1 MSWSPGFRES
11 ERHAEVRVLPAAST
25 NAAISDAE
33 RIPAACRGAMAVRI
47 SSRRSEVMKKVVSVL
62 SLFLLAAGLMLA
74 AGCNE
79 GKTDKKPVDK
89 QSNAA
94 DKGDDLVLVPVVLE
108 VDEIDIIPG
117 EEKQVKVKSGKAD
130 GADVPADSGLK
141 ATTADKVLTISAA
154 KDAKEGTHKIAV
166 KSGKVTPA
174 ILKVNVKPADETA
187 KPKEETPKKP

>member
-1 MSWSPGFRES
+1 
-11 ERHAEVRVLPAAST
+11 
-25 NAAISDAE
+25 
-33 RIPAACRGAMAVRI
+33 
-47 SSRRSEVMKKVVSVL
+47 MKKVVSAS

-79 GKTDKKPVDK
+79 GKTDKKPVD
-89 QSNAA
+89 QRSNAA
-94 DKGDDLVLVPVVLE
+94 DNGNDPILLE

-117 EEKQVKVKSGKAD
+117 EEKQVKVNSGKAD

-141 ATTADKVLTISAA
+141 VTTADKVLTISAA

-166 KSGKVTPA
+166 KGGTAKPA
-174 ILKVNVKPADETA
+174 ILKVNLKPAKESP

>member
-1 MSWSPGFRES
+1 
-11 ERHAEVRVLPAAST
+11 
-25 NAAISDAE
+25 
-33 RIPAACRGAMAVRI
+33 
-47 SSRRSEVMKKVVSVL
+47 MKKVVSVL

-79 GKTDKKPVDK
+79 GKTDKKPVDQ

-94 DKGDDLVLVPVVLE
+94 DNGNDPVLLE

-117 EEKQVKVKSGKAD
+117 EEKQVKVNSGKAD

-141 ATTADKVLTISAA
+141 VTTAEKVLTISAA

-166 KSGKVTPA
+166 KGGTAKPA
-174 ILKVNVKPADETA
+174 ILKVNLKPAKETP

>member
-1 MSWSPGFRES
+1 
-11 ERHAEVRVLPAAST
+11 
-25 NAAISDAE
+25 
-33 RIPAACRGAMAVRI
+33 
-47 SSRRSEVMKKVVSVL
+47 MKKVVFVS
-62 SLFLLAAGLMLA
+62 SLFLLAVGLMLA

-79 GKTDKKPVDK
+79 GKTDKKPVDQ

-94 DKGDDLVLVPVVLE
+94 DYGNDPVLLE
-108 VDEIDIIPG
+108 IDEIDIIPG

-141 ATTADKVLTISAA
+141 VTTADKVLTISAA

-166 KSGKVTPA
+166 KGGTAKPA
-174 ILKVNVKPADETA
+174 ILKVNLKPAKETP

>member
-1 MSWSPGFRES
+1 
-11 ERHAEVRVLPAAST
+11 
-25 NAAISDAE
+25 
-33 RIPAACRGAMAVRI
+33 
-47 SSRRSEVMKKVVSVL
+47 MKKVVFVS

-79 GKTDKKPVDK
+79 GKTDKKPIDQ

-94 DKGDDLVLVPVVLE
+94 DNGNDPILLE

-117 EEKQVKVKSGKAD
+117 EEKQVKVNSGKAD

-141 ATTADKVLTISAA
+141 VTTADKVLTISAA

-166 KSGKVTPA
+166 KGGTAKPA
-174 ILKVNVKPADETA
+174 ILKVNLKPAKETP

>member
-1 MSWSPGFRES
+1 
-11 ERHAEVRVLPAAST
+11 
-25 NAAISDAE
+25 
-33 RIPAACRGAMAVRI
+33 
-47 SSRRSEVMKKVVSVL
+47 MKKVVFVS
-62 SLFLLAAGLMLA
+62 SLFLLAVGLMLA

-79 GKTDKKPVDK
+79 GKTDKKPVDQ

-94 DKGDDLVLVPVVLE
+94 DNGNDPVLLE

-117 EEKQVKVKSGKAD
+117 EEKQVKVNSGKAD

-141 ATTADKVLTISAA
+141 VKTADKVLTISAA

-166 KSGKVTPA
+166 KGGTAKPA
-174 ILKVNVKPADETA
+174 ILKVNLKPVKETP

>member
-1 MSWSPGFRES
+1 
-11 ERHAEVRVLPAAST
+11 
-25 NAAISDAE
+25 
-33 RIPAACRGAMAVRI
+33 
-47 SSRRSEVMKKVVSVL
+47 MKKVVFVS
-62 SLFLLAAGLMLA
+62 SLFLLAVGLMLA

-79 GKTDKKPVDK
+79 GKTDKKPVDQ

-94 DKGDDLVLVPVVLE
+94 DNGNDPVLLE
-108 VDEIDIIPG
+108 IDEIDIIPG

-141 ATTADKVLTISAA
+141 MTTADKVLTISAA

-166 KSGKVTPA
+166 KGGTTKPA
-174 ILKVNVKPADETA
+174 ILKVNLKPAKETP

>member
-1 MSWSPGFRES
+1 
-11 ERHAEVRVLPAAST
+11 
-25 NAAISDAE
+25 
-33 RIPAACRGAMAVRI
+33 
-47 SSRRSEVMKKVVSVL
+47 MKKVVSVL

-94 DKGDDLVLVPVVLE
+94 DKGDDLILVPVVLE

-154 KDAKEGTHKIAV
+154 KAAKEGTHKIAV

>member
-1 MSWSPGFRES
+1 
-11 ERHAEVRVLPAAST
+11 
-25 NAAISDAE
+25 
-33 RIPAACRGAMAVRI
+33 
-47 SSRRSEVMKKVVSVL
+47 MKKVVFVS
-62 SLFLLAAGLMLA
+62 SLFLLAVGLMLA

-79 GKTDKKPVDK
+79 GKTDKKPVDQ

-94 DKGDDLVLVPVVLE
+94 DYGNDPVLLE

-117 EEKQVKVKSGKAD
+117 EEKQVKVNSGKAD

-141 ATTADKVLTISAA
+141 VTTADKVLTISAA

-166 KSGKVTPA
+166 KGGTAKPA
-174 ILKVNVKPADETA
+174 ILKVNLKPAKETP

>member
-1 MSWSPGFRES
+1 
-11 ERHAEVRVLPAAST
+11 
-25 NAAISDAE
+25 
-33 RIPAACRGAMAVRI
+33 
-47 SSRRSEVMKKVVSVL
+47 MKKVIFVS

-79 GKTDKKPVDK
+79 GKTDKKPVDQ

-94 DKGDDLVLVPVVLE
+94 DNGNDPVLLE
-108 VDEIDIIPG
+108 VEEIDIIPG
-117 EEKQVKVKSGKAD
+117 EEKQVKVNSGKAD

-141 ATTADKVLTISAA
+141 VTTADKVLTISAA

-166 KSGKVTPA
+166 KGGTAKPT
-174 ILKVNVKPADETA
+174 ILKVNLKPAKETP

>member
-1 MSWSPGFRES
+1 
-11 ERHAEVRVLPAAST
+11 
-25 NAAISDAE
+25 
-33 RIPAACRGAMAVRI
+33 
-47 SSRRSEVMKKVVSVL
+47 MKKVVSVL

-94 DKGDDLVLVPVVLE
+94 DKGDDLVLLE

-166 KSGKVTPA
+166 KGGKVTPA
-174 ILKVNVKPADETA
+174 ILKVNVKPAVETA

>member
-1 MSWSPGFRES
+1 
-11 ERHAEVRVLPAAST
+11 
-25 NAAISDAE
+25 
-33 RIPAACRGAMAVRI
+33 
-47 SSRRSEVMKKVVSVL
+47 MKKVVFVS

-79 GKTDKKPVDK
+79 GKTDKKPVDQ

-94 DKGDDLVLVPVVLE
+94 DNGNDPVLLE

-117 EEKQVKVKSGKAD
+117 EEKQVKVNSGKAD

-141 ATTADKVLTISAA
+141 VTTAEKVLTISAA

-166 KSGKVTPA
+166 KGGTAKPA
-174 ILKVNVKPADETA
+174 ILKVNLKPAKETP